1 MEKYYKKIWKCSV
14 KGLLLSIFLMFM
26 GAFLMYDFIAG
37 KNMYNKDKY
46 PAIGLGVFLL
56 ALGIIWFISCLS
68 GVRSIKKEMAQ
79 TGLDESLLSQDLDSG
94 SDYKYC
100 NVGRQYAIHCDG
112 SYDLIFLDNALIVYT
127 EVVSHTKKGVT
138 SYSYYV
144 KVVERDGESKQLS
157 AKDENEMRA
166 IFSDITRT
174 RPYVLTQMD
183 KTTRQ
188 LVKKNLPEIIKTV
201 DERKRQYES
210 EIA

>member
-1 MEKYYKKIWKCSV
+1 MEKYYKKIWKCSI
-14 KGLLLSIFLMFM
+14 KGLALSTFLMLM
-26 GAFLMYDFIAG
+26 GAFLMYDYIAG
-37 KNMYNKDKY
+37 RNMYHKDRY
-46 PAIGLGVFLL
+46 GVIGLGAFLL
-56 ALGIIWFISCLS
+56 LLGILWFISCLI
-68 GVRSIKKEMAQ
+68 GVRSIKKEMAR
-79 TGLDESLLSQDLDSG
+79 TGLDEYLLSEDLDSG

-138 SYSYYV
+138 VYSYYV

-157 AKDENEMRA
+157 AKDQEEMNA
-166 IFSDITRT
+166 IFADITRT

-188 LVKKNLPEIIKTV
+188 LVKNNLQEIIKTV
-201 DERKRQYES
+201 DERKCQYES
-210 EIA
+210 GIA

>member
-1 MEKYYKKIWKCSV
+1 MEKYYKKIRKCSV
-14 KGLLLSIFLMFM
+14 KGALISILLMFI

-46 PAIGLGVFLL
+46 LAIGLGAFMLL
-56 ALGIIWFISCLS
+56 IGIIWFISCLI

-79 TGLDESLLSQDLDSG
+79 TGLDESLLSEDLDSG

-112 SYDLIFLDNALIVYT
+112 SYDLIFLDNALIVYK

-144 KVVERDGESKQLS
+144 KVVERNGESKQLS
-157 AKDENEMRA
+157 AKDENEMNA
-166 IFSDITRT
+166 IFSDITRS

-188 LVKKNLPEIIKTV
+188 LIKQNLPEIIKTV
-201 DERKRQYES
+201 DERKCQYES
-210 EIA
+210 GIA